1 MYNLLRALGVFITNM
16 YKYQLLNKNIFDLNT
31 WKAVTR
37 YFNHISIDTD
47 TNIVFNSS
55 WVQGAYI
62 ITMGIL

>member
-1 MYNLLRALGVFITNM
+1 MYNLLRALGVFLTNM
-16 YKYQLLNKNIFDLNT
+16 YKYQLLNKNIFDLN